1 MNFTLVVVR
10 PFAGYL
16 PGTVVSDQRAINEI
30 QKGEHADCV
39 VKMTSV
45 GAAIMTAKED

>member
-10 PFAGYL
+10 PFADYL
-16 PGTVVSDQRAINEI
+16 PGTVVSDQKAITDI

-39 VKMTSV
+39 VKMTSAR
-45 GAAIMTAKED
+45 AAVMTAKED